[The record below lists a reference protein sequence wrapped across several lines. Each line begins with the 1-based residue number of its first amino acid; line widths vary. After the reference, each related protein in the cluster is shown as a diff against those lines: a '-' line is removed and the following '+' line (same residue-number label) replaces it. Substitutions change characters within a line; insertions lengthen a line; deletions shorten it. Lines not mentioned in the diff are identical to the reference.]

1 MKIPIINMDATGEN
15 IKRIR
20 KSKGLSVRELQDVFG
35 FNNPNAI
42 YKWQS
47 GKSVPT
53 IDNLVVLASV
63 LGTTIND
70 IIVINVK

>member
-1 MKIPIINMDATGEN
+1 MKIPIIDMDATGEN

-20 KSKGLSVRELQDVFG
+20 KSKGISVKELQDVFG
-35 FNNPNAI
+35 FNNPQAI

-53 IDNLVVLASV
+53 VDNIVVLASV
-63 LGTTIND
+63 LGTTVND
-70 IIVINVK
+70 IIVTM

>member
-1 MKIPIINMDATGEN
+1 MKIPIIDMDATGEN

-20 KSKGLSVRELQDVFG
+20 KSKGISVRELQDVFG
-35 FNNPNAI
+35 FNNPQAI

-53 IDNLVVLASV
+53 IDNIVVLASV
-63 LGTTIND
+63 FGTTVND
-70 IIVINVK
+70 IIVTM